1 MAETEVCPGIVQP
14 FIENAIWHGV
24 RALENR
30 KGLIRIRFIPSS
42 DSGLKCIIEDDG
54 VGRMFS
60 TGRSDN
66 HKSRG
71 ISIVAERLQ
80 ITSKLRK
87 TNYKIEIN
95 DLYPGRSEP
104 GTRVEVDIPVIK
116 S

>member
-1 MAETEVCPGIVQP
+1 
-14 FIENAIWHGV
+14 V
-24 RALENR
+24 RASKTG
-30 KGLIRIRFIPSS
+30 KGFIRIRFIPSS

-66 HKSRG
+66 HKSEVSVSWLKG
-71 ISIVAERLQ
+71 CRLQ
-80 ITSKLRK
+80 VNSGKPIIRLKSMICTRA
-87 TNYKIEIN
+87 
-95 DLYPGRSEP
+95 DSEP